1 MRRVLIAVAC
11 VVGVSA
17 GMLFTVVFTLVCA
30 TLLVYYGA
38 AGVLALLEQHRTV
51 SEEMVWQCLSI
62 QDTDNPKAPHIEMV
76 RLWFVKNPHYEKTAG
91 GPHLCVD
98 LKATGLTRVT
108 VSFRVWGNRW
118 QGLHGYDEIG
128 ISAGSR
134 KLDVY
139 GFGAAP
145 FYQDIEHP
153 ENERGLAYPDMYRNP
168 LEVFK

>member
-1 MRRVLIAVAC
+1 MKR
-11 VVGVSA
+11 
-17 GMLFTVVFTLVCA
+17 
-30 TLLVYYGA
+30 LL
-38 AGVLALLEQHRTV
+38 
-51 SEEMVWQCLSI
+51 
-62 QDTDNPKAPHIEMV
+62 
-76 RLWFVKNPHYEKTAG
+76 G

-98 LKATGLTRVT
+98 LKATGLTPR
-108 VSFRVWGNRW
+108 NRLLPRLG
-118 QGLHGYDEIG
+118 QQVCKVCTATTK
-128 ISAGSR
+128 SGSPLDLG